1 MHYGI
6 TILSFQPQQQVVKV
20 ITNKRFS
27 LPAQKPIKN
36 VPAIDKQFFTQFSPL
51 FFSIFYIVITN
62 EFVFIFLHLTFNQY
76 HHMELI
82 NKYL

>member
-51 FFSIFYIVITN
+51 FFQYLIF
-62 EFVFIFLHLTFNQY
+62 
-76 HHMELI
+76 
-82 NKYL
+82 